1 MVSRSRLDFTK
12 RITTRAGSSVE
23 IYYIREGVYINGA
36 YFDEGNEVWWPVQW
50 DWEGNYAA
58 KKSALD
64 LINVRSAEKI
74 KA

>member
-12 RITTRAGSSVE
+12 RVTTRAGSAVE

-36 YFDEGNEVWWPVQW
+36 YYGGVDDVWWPVQW
-50 DWEGNYAA
+50 DWEGNYAS

-64 LINVRSAEKI
+64 LVNDESKAKI